1 MSDNVIKPGS
11 YEHKF
16 DGIKRIYGKQN
27 QALLK
32 NLHVAVVGIGGVGSW
47 TVEAFARSGLG
58 EITIIDWDDVCYSN
72 TNRQIHALDKN
83 IGKSKVDV
91 LKERVFEINSSCK
104 VNAIREYY
112 TAENANHIISNG
124 GKAVFHKLDVSNSS
138 EIETVIKKI
147 FDIEGSIDLAVNNA
161 GIGGNFDGIHKLSL
175 KDWNNTINI
184 NLTGV
189 FCCMQNE
196 IKYMLKQGA
205 GRIVN
210 VASVAGKDGNAN
222 ASAYSVGKAGAIGLT
237 KSLGKELADKN
248 IAVNAVTPA
257 GAKTRILDQM
267 TKEHV
272 QRMLSKV
279 PRGRFLEVEE
289 FTSLICWLSSE
300 ENTFSTAA
308 VFDISGGRS
317 TY

>member
-1 MSDNVIKPGS
+1 MDKINFNFKNRTAIITGGAQGFGLDIAKRFLKSGAKVIIW
-11 YEHKF
+11 
-16 DGIKRIYGKQN
+16 D
-27 QALLK
+27 
-32 NLHVAVVGIGGVGSW
+32 
-47 TVEAFARSGLG
+47 
-58 EITIIDWDDVCYSN
+58 IDPKMIEKAQKDLAN
-72 TNRQIHALDKN
+72 TNLSSN
-83 IGKSKVDV
+83 IV
-91 LKERVFEINSSCK
+91 
-104 VNAIREYY
+104 
-112 TAENANHIISNG
+112 
-124 GKAVFHKLDVSNSS
+124 DVSNYKEVENCTK
-138 EIETVIKKI
+138 EITKKTN
-147 FDIEGSIDLAVNNA
+147 IDVLINNA
-161 GIGGNFDGIHKLSL
+161 GITGPTASL
-175 KDWNNTINI
+175 WEYDIEMWKKVVDINI
-184 NLTGV
+184 MGTFN
-189 FCCMQNE
+189 CCRTIVPNM
-196 IKYMLKQGA
+196 IKNNY

-248 IAVNAVTPA
+248 IAVNAITPA
-257 GAKTRILDQM
+257 GANTRILDQM

>member
-1 MSDNVIKPGS
+1 MNKIT
-11 YEHKF
+11 F
-16 DGIKRIYGKQN
+16 NFQN
-27 QALLK
+27 RT
-32 NLHVAVVGIGGVGSW
+32 AVVTGGTQGFGLDI
-47 TVEAFARSGLG
+47 AKRFLNSGAKV
-58 EITIIDWDDVCYSN
+58 IIWDTD
-72 TNRQIHALDKN
+72 
-83 IGKSKVDV
+83 SKMIE
-91 LKERVFEINSSCK
+91 KAIKEINNENLSSK
-104 VNAIREYY
+104 IV
-112 TAENANHIISNG
+112 
-124 GKAVFHKLDVSNSS
+124 DVSNFKEVSNCAN
-138 EIETVIKKI
+138 EISKNSNI
-147 FDIEGSIDLAVNNA
+147 DILINNA
-161 GIGGNFDGIHKLSL
+161 GITGPTATLWEYDIELWKKVVDVNLMGTFNCCRALVPNMIK
-175 KDWNNTINI
+175 NN
-184 NLTGV
+184 
-189 FCCMQNE
+189 
-196 IKYMLKQGA
+196 Y

-257 GAKTRILDQM
+257 GANTRILDQM

-289 FTSLICWLSSE
+289 FTSLVCWLSSE

>member
-1 MSDNVIKPGS
+1 MVEYKYKLNL
-11 YEHKF
+11 
-16 DGIKRIYGKQN
+16 N
-27 QALLK
+27 LK
-32 NLHVAVVGIGGVGSW
+32 NKKVFISGSTKGIGYETARLFLEEGALVTINGRTKYSVDDALSKLNNKNASGII
-47 TVEAFARSGLG
+47 TDFLDDSQVEKLTD
-58 EITIIDWDDVCYSN
+58 EIPHDID
-72 TNRQIHALDKN
+72 IL
-83 IGKSKVDV
+83 I
-91 LKERVFEINSSCK
+91 
-104 VNAIREYY
+104 
-112 TAENANHIISNG
+112 
-124 GKAVFHKLDVSNSS
+124 
-138 EIETVIKKI
+138 
-147 FDIEGSIDLAVNNA
+147 NNA
-161 GIGGNFDGIHKLSL
+161 GITGPTASL
-175 KDWNNTINI
+175 WEYDIEEWKKVVNI
-184 NLTGV
+184 NLMGT
-189 FCCMQNE
+189 FNCCKAIVPNM
-196 IKYMLKQGA
+196 IKNNY

-222 ASAYSVGKAGAIGLT
+222 ASAYSAGKAGAIGLT

>member
-1 MSDNVIKPGS
+1 MEKITFDFNNRTALVTGGAQGFGLDIAKRFLKSGAKVIIWDIDPDMSK
-11 YEHKF
+11 
-16 DGIKRIYGKQN
+16 
-27 QALLK
+27 
-32 NLHVAVVGIGGVGSW
+32 
-47 TVEAFARSGLG
+47 EAM
-58 EITIIDWDDVCYSN
+58 
-72 TNRQIHALDKN
+72 KN
-83 IGKSKVDV
+83 INDPK
-91 LKERVFEINSSCK
+91 LSS
-104 VNAIREYY
+104 N
-112 TAENANHIISNG
+112 II
-124 GKAVFHKLDVSNSS
+124 DVSNYKEVEKCITDITKSS
-138 EIETVIKKI
+138 NI
-147 FDIEGSIDLAVNNA
+147 DILINNA
-161 GIGGNFDGIHKLSL
+161 GITGPTAALWEYDVEMWK
-175 KDWNNTINI
+175 KVVDI
-184 NLTGV
+184 NLMGT
-189 FCCMQNE
+189 FNCCRAIVPNM
-196 IKYMLKQGA
+196 IKNNY

-237 KSLGKELADKN
+237 KSLGKELANKN

-272 QRMLSKV
+272 QSMLSKV

-289 FTSLICWLSSE
+289 FTSLVCWLSSE

>member
-1 MSDNVIKPGS
+1 MNKITFSFENRTAVITGGAQGFGFDIARRFLNSGAKVIIWDNDP
-11 YEHKF
+11 
-16 DGIKRIYGKQN
+16 DT
-27 QALLK
+27 LK
-32 NLHVAVVGIGGVGSW
+32 KSVKELN
-47 TVEAFARSGLG
+47 
-58 EITIIDWDDVCYSN
+58 N
-72 TNRQIHALDKN
+72 TNLTSN
-83 IGKSKVDV
+83 VVDV
-91 LKERVFEINSSCK
+91 SKFKEVENCTNEIVKNS
-104 VNAIREYY
+104 NI
-112 TAENANHIISNG
+112 
-124 GKAVFHKLDVSNSS
+124 
-138 EIETVIKKI
+138 
-147 FDIEGSIDLAVNNA
+147 DILINNA
-161 GIGGNFDGIHKLSL
+161 GITGPTAPLWEYDLEKWKKVI
-175 KDWNNTINI
+175 DI
-184 NLTGV
+184 NLMGT
-189 FCCMQNE
+189 FNCCRAIVPNM
-196 IKYMLKQGA
+196 IKNDY

-222 ASAYSVGKAGAIGLT
+222 ASAYSAGKAGAIGLT

-289 FTSLICWLSSE
+289 FTSLVCWLSSE

>member
-1 MSDNVIKPGS
+1 MDKIKFSFENRTALITGGAQGFGFDIAKRFLESGAKVIIW
-11 YEHKF
+11 
-16 DGIKRIYGKQN
+16 D
-27 QALLK
+27 
-32 NLHVAVVGIGGVGSW
+32 
-47 TVEAFARSGLG
+47 
-58 EITIIDWDDVCYSN
+58 ID
-72 TNRQIHALDKN
+72 
-83 IGKSKVDV
+83 SKM
-91 LKERVFEINSSCK
+91 LE
-104 VNAIREYY
+104 
-112 TAENANHIISNG
+112 
-124 GKAVFHKLDVSNSS
+124 KAVNDLNNSNLESKIVDVSNFKEVETSVK
-138 EIETVIKKI
+138 EIIKKLNI
-147 FDIEGSIDLAVNNA
+147 DILINNA
-161 GIGGNFDGIHKLSL
+161 GITGPTASL
-175 KDWNNTINI
+175 WEYDLETWKKVVDINI
-184 NLTGV
+184 MGT
-189 FCCMQNE
+189 FHCCKAIVPNM
-196 IKYMLKQGA
+196 IKNNY

>member
-1 MSDNVIKPGS
+1 MDKIKYDFKNRTALVTGGAQGFGFDIAKRFLESGAKVIIW
-11 YEHKF
+11 
-16 DGIKRIYGKQN
+16 D
-27 QALLK
+27 
-32 NLHVAVVGIGGVGSW
+32 
-47 TVEAFARSGLG
+47 
-58 EITIIDWDDVCYSN
+58 IDPKM
-72 TNRQIHALDKN
+72 I
-83 IGKSKVDV
+83 
-91 LKERVFEINSSCK
+91 E
-104 VNAIREYY
+104 
-112 TAENANHIISNG
+112 
-124 GKAVFHKLDVSNSS
+124 KAVKDLNNPDLTSNIVDVSNFKEVENSIK
-138 EIETVIKKI
+138 EIIKNSNI
-147 FDIEGSIDLAVNNA
+147 DILINNA
-161 GIGGNFDGIHKLSL
+161 GITGPTASL
-175 KDWNNTINI
+175 WEYDLEMWKKVVEI
-184 NLTGV
+184 NLMGT
-189 FCCMQNE
+189 FHCCKAIVPNM
-196 IKYMLKQGA
+196 IKNNY

-222 ASAYSVGKAGAIGLT
+222 ASAYSVGKAGVIGLT

>member
-1 MSDNVIKPGS
+1 MNKINYDFKNRTAIVTGGAQGFGLDIA
-11 YEHKF
+11 
-16 DGIKRIYGKQN
+16 KR
-27 QALLK
+27 
-32 NLHVAVVGIGGVGSW
+32 
-47 TVEAFARSGLG
+47 F
-58 EITIIDWDDVCYSN
+58 
-72 TNRQIHALDKN
+72 LD
-83 IGKSKVDV
+83 S
-91 LKERVFEINSSCK
+91 
-104 VNAIREYY
+104 
-112 TAENANHIISNG
+112 G
-124 GKAVFHKLDVSNSS
+124 GKVIIWDIDQKMIEKASNQLNSPNLSSNIVDVSNYNEVEKSVS
-138 EIETVIKKI
+138 EITKNTNI
-147 FDIEGSIDLAVNNA
+147 DILINNA
-161 GIGGNFDGIHKLSL
+161 GITGPTATLWEYDIDMWK
-175 KDWNNTINI
+175 KVVEI
-184 NLTGV
+184 NLMGT
-189 FCCMQNE
+189 FNCCRAIVPNM
-196 IKYMLKQGA
+196 IKNNY

-267 TKEHV
+267 AKEHV

>member
-1 MSDNVIKPGS
+1 MDKISFNFKNRTALVTGGAQGFGLDIAKRFLDSGAEVIIWDIDSKM
-11 YEHKF
+11 
-16 DGIKRIYGKQN
+16 
-27 QALLK
+27 LK
-32 NLHVAVVGIGGVGSW
+32 KAVKDLNNPNLN
-47 TVEAFARSGLG
+47 
-58 EITIIDWDDVCYSN
+58 SN
-72 TNRQIHALDKN
+72 T
-83 IGKSKVDV
+83 V
-91 LKERVFEINSSCK
+91 
-104 VNAIREYY
+104 
-112 TAENANHIISNG
+112 
-124 GKAVFHKLDVSNSS
+124 DVSNYKDVEKQVN
-138 EIETVIKKI
+138 EITKKSNI
-147 FDIEGSIDLAVNNA
+147 DILINNA
-161 GIGGNFDGIHKLSL
+161 GITGPTASL
-175 KDWNNTINI
+175 WEYDIEMWKKVVDI
-184 NLTGV
+184 NLMGT
-189 FCCMQNE
+189 FHCCRAVVPNM
-196 IKYMLKQGA
+196 IKNNY
-205 GRIVN
+205 GRIIN

-289 FTSLICWLSSE
+289 FTSLVCWLSSE

>member
-1 MSDNVIKPGS
+1 MSKIDFNFKNRTALVTGGAQGFGLDIAKRFLQSGAKVIIWDIDSKMIEKTIKDLDNS
-11 YEHKF
+11 
-16 DGIKRIYGKQN
+16 
-27 QALLK
+27 
-32 NLHVAVVGIGGVGSW
+32 NLS
-47 TVEAFARSGLG
+47 SN
-58 EITIIDWDDVCYSN
+58 II
-72 TNRQIHALDKN
+72 
-83 IGKSKVDV
+83 
-91 LKERVFEINSSCK
+91 
-104 VNAIREYY
+104 
-112 TAENANHIISNG
+112 
-124 GKAVFHKLDVSNSS
+124 DVSNYK
-138 EIETVIKKI
+138 EVENCINNITEKTNI
-147 FDIEGSIDLAVNNA
+147 DILINNA
-161 GIGGNFDGIHKLSL
+161 GITGPTAPLWEYDVEMWK
-175 KDWNNTINI
+175 KVVDI
-184 NLTGV
+184 NLMGT
-189 FCCMQNE
+189 FNCCKTVVPNM
-196 IKYMLKQGA
+196 IKNNY

-248 IAVNAVTPA
+248 IAVNAITPA

-289 FTSLICWLSSE
+289 FTSLVCWLSSE

>member
-1 MSDNVIKPGS
+1 MEKINFDFNNRTALVTGGAQGFGLDIAKRFLKSGAKVIIWDIDPDMS
-11 YEHKF
+11 
-16 DGIKRIYGKQN
+16 KR
-27 QALLK
+27 
-32 NLHVAVVGIGGVGSW
+32 
-47 TVEAFARSGLG
+47 
-58 EITIIDWDDVCYSN
+58 TIENINDTKLSSN
-72 TNRQIHALDKN
+72 
-83 IGKSKVDV
+83 
-91 LKERVFEINSSCK
+91 
-104 VNAIREYY
+104 
-112 TAENANHIISNG
+112 II
-124 GKAVFHKLDVSNSS
+124 DVSNYKEVESC
-138 EIETVIKKI
+138 IN
-147 FDIEGSIDLAVNNA
+147 DITENSNIDILINNA
-161 GIGGNFDGIHKLSL
+161 GITGPTAALWEYDVEMWK
-175 KDWNNTINI
+175 KVVDINI
-184 NLTGV
+184 IGSFN
-189 FCCMQNE
+189 CCRAIVPNM
-196 IKYMLKQGA
+196 IKNNY

-237 KSLGKELADKN
+237 KSLGKELANKN

-272 QRMLSKV
+272 QSMLSKV

-289 FTSLICWLSSE
+289 FTSLVCWLSSE